1 MVSSSRASF
10 MLPVY
15 VPGLTPGSR
24 ACYGGV
30 TNYFPGIEF
39 PPRGRYT
46 DGMRFPTSPRP
57 VLAAWLNWP
66 LRRQFTASHLFLA
79 LFTVLVLSAILYVF
93 QRQYVLGTFAY
104 INQRRAAS
112 FASACE
118 AARVQKDPAVLT
130 VYMGLLRDSQDVE
143 YAYYADAAGVIRAH
157 FDPSWVGRAAADWK
171 KQLDTTRFTVSAA
184 SLPRGGTVELG
195 MQRAY
200 AESLVQ
206 KSLSKVLLGV
216 GSAALLA
223 TGLGLLLSF
232 FLAAR
237 LTRPIRDLSR
247 GTRAIGM
254 GRFDIRVS
262 GGTSR
267 EVQELAD
274 VFNGMAA
281 RLGELDRLKDDIF
294 TMVTHDLRTPLAS
307 ITSVIDVLR
316 EGGRGPLTPVQSDY
330 LGIVR
335 ENVFA
340 LLRYVNDMLDMAK
353 IKAGKVTYRMEAVDL
368 SAVVERALQL
378 FGTLAQQKG
387 VALENEITPPTT
399 VRADREKIDH
409 IFANLISNALK
420 HAPSEEG
427 RVRVEVRPRDAFV
440 EVRVIDNG
448 PGLPEEG
455 QDRLFQKFGVPA
467 GSSPVRGAGR

>member
-1 MVSSSRASF
+1 M
-10 MLPVY
+10 
-15 VPGLTPGSR
+15 
-24 ACYGGV
+24 
-30 TNYFPGIEF
+30 
-39 PPRGRYT
+39 
-46 DGMRFPTSPRP
+46 
-57 VLAAWLNWP
+57 
-66 LRRQFTASHLFLA
+66 A
-79 LFTVLVLSAILYVF
+79 LFTVVVLSAILYVF
-93 QRQYVLGTFAY
+93 QRQYVVGTFAY

-118 AARVQKDPAVLT
+118 ASLAQRDPTVLS
-130 VYMGLLRDSQDVE
+130 VYMALLRESKDVE
-143 YAYYADAAGVIRAH
+143 FAYYADAGGRIRAH
-157 FDPSWVGRAAADWK
+157 FDPDWVGRTREEWNRQLDPGRYTLSAAA
-171 KQLDTTRFTVSAA
+171 
-184 SLPRGGTVELG
+184 LPRGGTVEIG
-195 MQRAY
+195 MQRSY
-200 AESLVQ
+200 AQALVQ
-206 KSLSKVLLGV
+206 KSLAKVLLGV

-223 TGLGLLLSF
+223 MGLGLLLSF

-247 GTRAIGM
+247 GTRAIGL

-267 EVQELAD
+267 EVQELAE

-340 LLRYVNDMLDMAK
+340 LLRYVNDMLDMGK
-353 IKAGKVTYRMEAVDL
+353 IKAGKVAYRMEPVDLAAAVD
-368 SAVVERALQL
+368 RALEL

-387 VALENEITPPTT
+387 VALEKEIAPRCT
-399 VRADREKIDH
+399 VRADREKVDH

-448 PGLPEEG
+448 PGLPEAG
-455 QDRLFQKFGVPA
+455 QDRLFEKFGAPGGA
-467 GSSPVRGAGR
+467 SPVRGTGVGLFVVRTFVSAQGGRVEVDSKPGKGCVFSFTLPAIEEVGT

>member
-1 MVSSSRASF
+1 MR
-10 MLPVY
+10 L
-15 VPGLTPGSR
+15 
-24 ACYGGV
+24 
-30 TNYFPGIEF
+30 FPN
-39 PPRGRYT
+39 R
-46 DGMRFPTSPRP
+46 RP
-57 VLAAWLNWP
+57 VFSAWLDWP

-79 LFTVLVLSAILYVF
+79 LFTVIVLSAILYVF

-118 AARVQKDPAVLT
+118 AALEQKDPAVLS
-130 VYMGLLRDSQDVE
+130 VYMGLLRDSTDVE
-143 YAYYADAAGVIRAH
+143 YAYHADAAGVIRAH
-157 FDPSWVGRAAADWK
+157 LDPSWVGRSVADWK
-171 KQLDTTRFTVSAA
+171 KQLDTGRFTVSAA
-184 SLPRGGTVELG
+184 ALPRGGSVELG

-206 KSLSKVLLGV
+206 KSLAKVLLGV

-247 GTRAIGM
+247 GTRAIGQ

-316 EGGRGPLTPVQSDY
+316 EGGRGPLSPVQSDY

-335 ENVFA
+335 ENVFG

-368 SAVVERALQL
+368 AAAVERALQL

-387 VALENEITPPTT
+387 VALEKEITPRST
-399 VRADREKIDH
+399 VRADREKVDH
-409 IFANLISNALK
+409 IFTNLVSNALK

-427 RVRVEVRPRDAFV
+427 RVRVEVHPRDGFV

-467 GSSPVRGAGR
+467 GSSPVRGAGVGLFVVRTFVSAQEGRVEVDSKPGRGCVFSFTLPAAQEAGA